1 MGIKKWLLIALAT
14 MGSGGLTGCEA
25 DAVADGNKVGKQHKK
40 NRFGAIRDLL
50 LAAFKPAAHANDE
63 RAAGRIA
70 RTQLTTLLDPLVAAK
85 ELSRAGADRL
95 LILHE
100 ECTAHAL
107 RSMATCYEPMP
118 MDWVD
123 WEWGGGAREKAC
135 KRIALLDKMTRT
147 GKLEPAAADK
157 AKAEIAGGLATLE
170 QLRAYLGETDKEKK
184 AALKKLLLAGKAS
197 ETPDHATREAAGFV
211 LRLFEKRG

>member
-14 MGSGGLTGCEA
+14 MGAGGMTGCKA
-25 DAVADGNKVGKQHKK
+25 DAAADGNKVGKQHKK
-40 NRFGAIRDLL
+40 SPLKAIRALL
-50 LAAFKPAAHANDE
+50 LAAFKPAAYANDV
-63 RAAGRIA
+63 RAAGKIA
-70 RTQLTTLLDPLVAAK
+70 RTQLTALLDPLVAAK

-95 LILHE
+95 LVLHE

-107 RSMATCYEPMP
+107 RSMASCYEPMP

-135 KRIALLDKMTRT
+135 KRIDLLDKLTRT
-147 GKLEPAAADK
+147 GKLEPAAAEK
-157 AKAEIAGGLATLE
+157 SKAEIAAGLATLE
-170 QLRAYLGETDKEKK
+170 QLRAFLGETDQKKK
-184 AALKKLLLAGKAS
+184 ATLKKTLLDGKS
-197 ETPDHATREAAGFV
+197 GESPDEATREAAGFI